1 MSPTYMLDTNMVS
14 YIVKGKSPRARTKLS
29 RLPHDEVACISSIT
43 AAEIYFGLAKR
54 PPTAEFRAAI
64 EGFMAKI
71 RILAWDREEAVVY
84 GALRAKQEASG
95 RILENLDLL
104 IAAHAISVGAR
115 LVTHD
120 AVFRQVRELGTIV
133 DWATDIK

>member
-1 MSPTYMLDTNMVS
+1 MLDTNTVS
-14 YIVKGKSPRARTKLS
+14 YIVKGKSQRARTRLA
-29 RLPHDEVACISSIT
+29 RLPKTEAACISSIT

-64 EGFMAKI
+64 EGFLAKI
-71 RILAWDREEAVVY
+71 RIVAWDREEAVVY
-84 GALRAKQEASG
+84 GALRAKQEAVG
-95 RILENLDLL
+95 KPLENMDLL

-120 AVFRQVRELGTIV
+120 AVFRQVADLGTTV
-133 DWATDIK
+133 DWATDVR